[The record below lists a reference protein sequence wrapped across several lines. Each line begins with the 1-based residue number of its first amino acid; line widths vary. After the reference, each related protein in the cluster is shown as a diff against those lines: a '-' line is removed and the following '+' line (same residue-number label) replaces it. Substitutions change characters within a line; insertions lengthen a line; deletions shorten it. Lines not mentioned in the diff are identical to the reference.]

1 MGRYFITPQIYYN
14 SGGEKMKTKE
24 QSLLTKEDF
33 HTRNDLPEWLYK
45 EYQTFHQ
52 TVTDKTFPC
61 FFGMRGELKGE
72 LRYAYVTQDDWSNL
86 PSALINFLK
95 LFQEP
100 DAKRHG
106 LFVFVEP
113 LDTEGQLDDYRKQF
127 WEILQYLHNVDEV
140 SWPEDS
146 PRDPDHYLW
155 DFHFHG
161 EPIFVFGNAPAYK
174 KRKTRDLGN
183 AMVLGFQPR
192 RIFKGLEGTERTG
205 VMSREQ
211 VRKRVEMWDQ
221 LPKHPDIGHYGDP
234 THHEW
239 KQFFIG
245 DDIEPIKGK
254 CPFHHKE
261 QE

>member
-1 MGRYFITPQIYYN
+1 MIAKKQA
-14 SGGEKMKTKE
+14 
-24 QSLLTKEDF
+24 LLTKEDF
-33 HTRNDLPEWLYK
+33 KTRTDLPSWLLQ
-45 EYQTFHQ
+45 EYETFHH

-61 FFGMRGELKGE
+61 FFGMSAELKGE
-72 LRYAYVTQDDWSNL
+72 LRYAYISQDDWSNL
-86 PSALINFLK
+86 PLAVEAFLDLFK
-95 LFQEP
+95 LP
-100 DAKRHG
+100 NYKRHG

-113 LDTEGQLDDYRKQF
+113 FEQEGSIEDYRKQF
-127 WEILQYLHNVDEV
+127 WDILQYLHEVDEV
-140 SWPEDS
+140 EWPENS

-155 DFHFHG
+155 DFRFNG

-192 RIFKGLEGTERTG
+192 KIFKGLEGTEKG
-205 VMSREQ
+205 GIMSREK
-211 VRKRVEMWDQ
+211 VRQRVEVWDR

-245 DDIEPIKGK
+245 DDIEPIQGK
-254 CPFHHKE
+254 CPFIHKSLASNL
-261 QE
+261 